1 MTTITQT
8 AAFVGRTQTDGALRR
23 LFQSFAALFA
33 PGEADVA
40 LSARELRAMADR
52 YEATQPSFAADLR
65 AAAERQQ

>member
-8 AAFVGRTQTDGALRR
+8 PAFIGQMASAGALRR
-23 LFQSFAALFA
+23 VFETLSTLFA
-33 PGEADVA
+33 RTDRDVA

>member
-8 AAFVGRTQTDGALRR
+8 TAYIGQIAPAAALRR
-23 LFQSFAALFA
+23 AFETLAALFA
-33 PGEADVA
+33 PGDREAA